1 MRCGLSIDSVGRF
14 EVMFGFFLWAIVKYQ
29 LEAQLSLVLL
39 SDTMAVPVRAAH
51 SMENVPWQIKVPC
64 IKYIETTMKL
74 WNAIKKF
81 DG

>member
-1 MRCGLSIDSVGRF
+1 
-14 EVMFGFFLWAIVKYQ
+14 MFGFFLWAIVKYQ

-64 IKYIETTMKL
+64 KKYI
-74 WNAIKKF
+74 
-81 DG
+81 